1 MTALTEADV
10 EHAALAWL
18 ESVGWQTAHGP
29 DLIPDE
35 RADYGSVILE
45 ARLRNAIARLNP
57 ELPAEAWHDAF
68 TKLTRPAGSNLVTRN
83 REFHRMLVNGVTVEF
98 RAGDGAIRGAQ
109 ARVIDFDNADAND
122 LLAVNQFT
130 VTENQN
136 TRRADIVLFVS
147 GLPLG
152 VIELKN
158 PADPD
163 AGIWDAWNQLQTYK
177 DELPTL
183 FTMNELLMVSD
194 GMQALVGTLT
204 AGREWFKP
212 WRAISGERLADANV
226 PELQVMLEGVCS
238 PDRLLTLVHDFIVFE
253 DDGAN
258 LPIKKMAGYHQ
269 FHAVQ
274 VAVQETLRAAE
285 LQHSER
291 GRHELG
297 QRSGGKPGDQRIGV
311 VWHTQGAG
319 KSLSMAFYAGAIAQH
334 PAMENP
340 TVVVLTDRNDLDDQL
355 FGTFA
360 RCQDLLGQEPTQAES
375 RADLRQKLSV
385 QSGGV
390 VFTTI
395 QKFFPEERGDTYPT
409 LSERRNI
416 VVIADEAH
424 RSQYDF
430 IDGYARHIR
439 DALRNASFIGFTGTP
454 IELEDANTRAVFG
467 DYISIYDIQRSVNDG
482 ATVPIYYESRLANL
496 TLDDSARPSID
507 PDFEEATE
515 GEEIERKERL
525 KTKWAQQEALA
536 GAEPRLKQVAQ
547 DIVSHFEQRLEV
559 LDGKAMIV
567 CMSRR
572 ICVELYGE
580 LIQLR
585 PDWHGDEDSAGKVKV
600 VMTGAASDPSDWQQ
614 HIRNKSRRETLAH
627 RFRDPEDPFQVA
639 IVRDM
644 WLTGF
649 DAPNLHTMYVDKPM
663 RGHGL
668 MQTIARVNRVFK
680 DKPGGL
686 IVDYLGIA
694 QELKQAV
701 TTYTAS
707 GGTGETAI
715 DQAKAVEVMQEKYD
729 VCRGLFY
736 GFDYSDWT
744 GGSPA
749 QRLSLLPAALEHIL
763 AQENGK
769 DRCLQAVRELSQAF
783 ALAVP
788 HEMAILIRNDV
799 AFFQAIR
806 AQLMK
811 RAPGEARNDED
822 IDSAIRQIVSGAV
835 SSKGVLDIFAA
846 ANLDRPDISVLSD
859 DFLAE
864 MRQLPQRN
872 VAVEALQRLL
882 KGELATS
889 RKRNVVQSRSFA
901 EMLEQTLVH
910 YRNRTIEAAQ
920 VIEELIKLAHEMR
933 AANARGE
940 QLGLSDDELAFY
952 DALATNESAVQVLGD
967 EQLKVIARELVETVR
982 KNVSIDWT
990 LRESA
995 RANLRRM
1002 VRRSL
1007 NRHGYPPDQQE
1018 QAIRTVVE
1026 QAELFPE
1033 NLP

>member
-1 MTALTEADV
+1 MTTLTEADV
-10 EHAALAWL
+10 EQAALAWL
-18 ESVGWQTAHGP
+18 ESVGWRTAKGP

-35 RADYGSVILE
+35 RSDYGSVILE
-45 ARLRNAIARLNP
+45 TRLRDAIARLNP
-57 ELPAEAWHDAF
+57 ELPAEAWDDAF

-83 REFHRMLVNGVTVEF
+83 REFHRMLVNGVTVEY
-98 RAGDGAIRGAQ
+98 RSDDGAIRGAQ
-109 ARVIDFDNADAND
+109 ARVLDFDNAAAND

-183 FTMNELLMVSD
+183 FTMNALLMVSD

-212 WRAISGERLADANV
+212 WRAISGERLPDANA

-297 QRSGGKPGDQRIGV
+297 QHSGGKPGDQRIGV

-319 KSLSMAFYAGAIAQH
+319 KSLSMAFYAGAIARH

-375 RADLRQKLSV
+375 RADLRRKLSV

-600 VMTGAASDPSDWQQ
+600 VMTGAASDPSNWQQ

-627 RFRDPEDPFQVA
+627 LFRDPEDPFQVA

-749 QRLSLLPAALEHIL
+749 QRLSLLPAALEHVL

-788 HEMAILIRNDV
+788 HETAILIRNDV

-835 SSKGVLDIFAA
+835 ASEGVLDIFAA
-846 ANLDRPDISVLSD
+846 ANLDKPDISVLSD

-864 MRQLPQRN
+864 MRKLPQRN
-872 VAVEALQRLL
+872 LAVEALQRLL
-882 KGELATS
+882 KGELAT
-889 RKRNVVQSRSFA
+889 RRRRNVAQSRSFA
-901 EMLEQTLVH
+901 AMLEQTLVR
-910 YRNRTIEAAQ
+910 YRNHTIEAVQ

-933 AANARGE
+933 AASARGE

-967 EQLKVIARELVETVR
+967 EQLRVIARELVETVR
-982 KNVSIDWT
+982 KNVGIDWT

-995 RANLRRM
+995 RANLRRL
-1002 VRRSL
+1002 VRRTLS
-1007 NRHGYPPDQQE
+1007 RHGYPPDQQE